1 MPKWSQ
7 KMLSVEVGV
16 DDHVEAERWRVADVA
31 SLLQL
36 AKLRN
41 LLPLLETSLATLTT
55 KSNLST
61 KLSTHHRKFGQ
72 RRKKTNRSDHPDVD
86 DVVDAVAEVN
96 VASEANAS
104 KGQLARWK
112 QARQTNPILTTL
124 VTKRTNQAAAEK
136 DTSRSRPGQKQC
148 PSSSSPIC

>member
-1 MPKWSQ
+1 MF
-7 KMLSVEVGV
+7 SVEVGV
-16 DDHVEAERWRVADVA
+16 DDHVEGERLRVADVA

-36 AKLRN
+36 AKLQN
-41 LLPLLETSLATLTT
+41 LLPHLETSLATLMT
-55 KSNLST
+55 KSNQST
-61 KLSTHHRKFGQ
+61 KLSTHRRKFGQ

-96 VASEANAS
+96 EANAS
-104 KGQLARWK
+104 KGQLARRK
-112 QARQTNPILTTL
+112 QARQTNSILTTL